1 LAVLHTTI
9 LTTIFFR
16 KMGKLIPVVVVALAV
31 VLYYCCFSCEK
42 FHPESIRDKRVLV
55 TGASSGIGEQLAYQ
69 YSKLGARIVITARRQ
84 AELEKVAEKC
94 KELGAVHVYSVP
106 ADMGNPKDRVKVV
119 KATEKFL
126 GGLDHLIL
134 NHAIFDIKWWTG
146 APENL
151 TLLHNFMDVN
161 FMSFVDLTSR
171 SLPMLT
177 ESKGN
182 IGVVTSAAGK
192 ISSPACS
199 SYAATK
205 FALHGFYSSYRQEL
219 LYKQT
224 GISVTLCVL
233 GLINTDKAMNMLNDR
248 MPMFDLSF
256 AASASDT
263 AMAILKGVTNGV
275 YEVYYPKMAMY
286 MVALHKLCPEYLEN
300 YMGRYFLN
308 ELKV

>member
-1 LAVLHTTI
+1 
-9 LTTIFFR
+9 
-16 KMGKLIPVVVVALAV
+16 MGKLIPVAVVGLAV
-31 VLYYCCFSCEK
+31 VLYYCCFSCCK
-42 FHPESIRDKRVLV
+42 FDPESIRDKRVLV
-55 TGASSGIGEQLAYQ
+55 TGASSGIGEQLAYH
-69 YSKLGARIVITARRQ
+69 YARLGAKIVITARRQ

-94 KELGAVHVYSVP
+94 KELGAAHVLSVP
-106 ADMGNPKDRVKVV
+106 ADMASPKDRVKVV

-134 NHAIFDIKWWTG
+134 NHAIFDFKWWTG

-151 TLLHNFMDVN
+151 TTLHNYMDIN

-182 IGVVTSAAGK
+182 IGVVTSVAGK
-192 ISSPACS
+192 VSNPAGSP
-199 SYAATK
+199 YAATK
-205 FALHGFYSSYRQEL
+205 FALHGFYSSFRQEL

-233 GLINTDKAMNMLNDR
+233 GLIDTEKAIDMLSDR

-256 AASASDT
+256 AVSASDT
-263 AMAILKGVTNGV
+263 AMAILKGVENGV
-275 YEVYYPKMAMY
+275 YEVYYPKMATY

-300 YMGRYFLN
+300 YMARYMLK